1 MIHVELIQIILQ
13 VHVNHFKT
21 KIYTSIPI
29 PQEKNLSVIYL
40 CD

>member
-1 MIHVELIQIILQ
+1 MIHVELFQIILQ

-29 PQEKNLSVIYL
+29 PQEKNLSDL
-40 CD
+40 FM